1 MIFLYNLFLL
11 IHTWII
17 FETFY
22 NIYYFFFSIY
32 SLSVFRQKENSG
44 ANCFTDIISFF
55 FLKPSWLRINFLQLL
70 TLYQG
75 SLEGVLNEVG
85 TILTKIPHLQGK
97 RWCKKYSVLNPPFNL
112 KGLKSNAE
120 QDEKQ
125 YVIARGN
132 SRFTDTSEK
141 NAHPFR
147 PSWSL

>member
-1 MIFLYNLFLL
+1 
-11 IHTWII
+11 
-17 FETFY
+17 
-22 NIYYFFFSIY
+22 
-32 SLSVFRQKENSG
+32 
-44 ANCFTDIISFF
+44 
-55 FLKPSWLRINFLQLL
+55 
-70 TLYQG
+70 
-75 SLEGVLNEVG
+75 LEDVLNEVG

-147 PSWSL
+147 TS